1 MLEHEDSHGSYHQ
14 HQQQLF
20 SVKWTAV
27 DSIQVSFL
35 EVKFKIVRKQTC
47 QHSDQHTSTGN
58 PVVKLMI
65 WQLPIKR
72 SYELVIH
79 ALIHNARPPTFYSS
93 VSKTFINRKTKDVF
107 YSEHYAHLS
116 RFDHSTCS
124 NGINSRN
131 RMIPGAPQMYYEMTP
146 ND

>member
-65 WQLPIKR
+65 RQLPIKR

-93 VSKTFINRKTKDVF
+93 VSKTFINRKTKDVCF
-107 YSEHYAHLS
+107 IRSITHICHDL
-116 RFDHSTCS
+116 
-124 NGINSRN
+124 I
-131 RMIPGAPQMYYEMTP
+131 IPLVQTE
-146 ND
+146 